1 MTENTGRSCS
11 WTTRIC
17 IFVSEFANMMT
28 QTIIN
33 PSELSEE
40 ILATYETVIGLEVHC
55 QLLTESK
62 LFARDRN
69 QFGTEPNTNVGPLT
83 LALPGTLPKLNKKA
97 VEYAV
102 RLGLASGCS
111 ISQRTIFDRK
121 NYFYPDLP
129 KGYQISQD
137 KKPICEKGGVTI
149 ALKGKDGEMVEKLI
163 RFHHI
168 HLEEDAGKS
177 VHDGSDTDT
186 LLDYNRAGTPLVEM
200 VSEPDLRS
208 AEETGAFVTE
218 IRRLVRYLEIS
229 DGNMEEGS
237 LRCDVNVSLRRKG
250 DTKLGT
256 KVEIKNMNSI
266 RNMMRAITFETRRQI
281 AMIENGET
289 IVQETR
295 MFEVESGRTYGMR
308 VKETMNDYRY
318 FPDPDLSPV
327 VISDEWLASIK
338 ASMPE
343 LPKELR
349 EKFTKN
355 YGIPAYDALVLTD
368 TKEIA
373 SYFEAVCSTSAFYK
387 QASNWLMGPVKSYL
401 NETGGDIDTFPI
413 PAQKLA
419 ELIAI
424 TESGLISN
432 SIATQKVFPLLLS
445 EPERSPEEIAVSNN
459 WVQNSNTNELETL
472 VDEIIASMP
481 DKVAAYRK
489 GKKGLLGL
497 FVGEIMKR
505 SNGAAD
511 PKMVNQLLSQK
522 L

>member
-1 MTENTGRSCS
+1 MTES
-11 WTTRIC
+11 
-17 IFVSEFANMMT
+17 
-28 QTIIN
+28 IIN
-33 PSELSEE
+33 PSEVTEE
-40 ILATYETVIGLEVHC
+40 LLASYETVIGLEVHC

-62 LFARDRN
+62 LFAQDLNR
-69 QFGTEPNTNVGPLT
+69 FGAEPNTNIGPLT

-102 RLGLASGCS
+102 RMGLALGCS
-111 ISQRTIFDRK
+111 VSRRTIFDRK

-137 KKPICEKGGVTI
+137 KKPICENGGLTISVKGSD
-149 ALKGKDGEMVEKLI
+149 GKLYEKFI

-218 IRRLVRYLEIS
+218 IRRLVRYLDIS

-237 LRCDVNVSLRRKG
+237 LRCDVNVSLRKKG

-256 KVEIKNMNSI
+256 KVEVKNMNSI

-281 AMIENGET
+281 AMLESGET
-289 IVQETR
+289 IQQETR
-295 MFEVESGRTYGMR
+295 MFDVESGQTYGMR

-327 VISDEWLASIK
+327 VISEDWLGEIT
-338 ASMPE
+338 ASMPA
-343 LPKELR
+343 LPQALR
-349 EKFTKN
+349 EKFTKV
-355 YGIPAYDALVLTD
+355 YGIPVYDALVLTD
-368 TKEIA
+368 TKEMA
-373 SYFEAVCSTSAFYK
+373 QYFENVCSKTSAYK
-387 QASNWLMGPVKSYL
+387 SASNWLMGSVKSYV
-401 NETGGDIDTFPI
+401 NEHDGNIESFPVS
-413 PAQKLA
+413 AQTLA
-419 ELIAI
+419 ELIEL
-424 TESGLISN
+424 TETNVISN
-432 SIATQKVFPLLLS
+432 SVATQKIFPILLT
-445 EPERSPEEIAVSNN
+445 EPNRSPKEIATTNN
-459 WVQNSNTNELETL
+459 WIQNSNTNELETL
-472 VDEIIASMP
+472 VDQVIASMP

-497 FVGEIMKR
+497 FVGEIMKK

-511 PKMVNQLLSQK
+511 PKMVNQLLAEK

>member
-1 MTENTGRSCS
+1 MTES
-11 WTTRIC
+11 
-17 IFVSEFANMMT
+17 
-28 QTIIN
+28 IIN
-33 PSELSEE
+33 PSDVTEELIAS
-40 ILATYETVIGLEVHC
+40 YETVIGLEVHC

-62 LFARDRN
+62 LFAQDLNR
-69 QFGTEPNTNVGPLT
+69 FGAEPNTNIGPLT

-102 RLGLASGCS
+102 RMGLACGCS
-111 ISQRTIFDRK
+111 ISRRTIFDRK

-137 KKPICEKGGVTI
+137 KKPICENGGVTVSV
-149 ALKGKDGEMVEKLI
+149 KGHDGKTYDKFI

-186 LLDYNRAGTPLVEM
+186 QLDYNRAGTPLVEM

-218 IRRLVRYLEIS
+218 IRRLVRYLDIS

-237 LRCDVNVSLRRKG
+237 LRCDVNVSLRKKG
-250 DTKLGT
+250 ETKLGT

-266 RNMMRAITFETRRQI
+266 RNMMRAISFETRRQI
-281 AMIENGET
+281 AMLESGET
-289 IVQETR
+289 ILQETR
-295 MFEVESGRTYGMR
+295 MFDVENGQTYGMR

-327 VISDEWLASIK
+327 VISEAWLGEITA
-338 ASMPE
+338 AMPA
-343 LPKELR
+343 LPQALR
-349 EKFTKN
+349 EKFTKV
-355 YGIPAYDALVLTD
+355 YGIPVYDALVLTD
-368 TKEIA
+368 TREMA
-373 SYFEAVCSTSAFYK
+373 QYFEDVCAKTPAYKAV
-387 QASNWLMGPVKSYL
+387 SNWLMGSVKSFV
-401 NETGGDIDTFPI
+401 NDHDGHIGSFPI
-413 PAQKLA
+413 SAQTLA
-419 ELIAI
+419 ELIEL
-424 TESGLISN
+424 TESNVISN
-432 SIATQKVFPLLLS
+432 SVATQKIFPILLK
-445 EPERSPEEIAVSNN
+445 EPTRSPKEIATTNN
-459 WVQNSNTNELETL
+459 WIQNSNTNELETL
-472 VDEIIASMP
+472 VDEVIASMP

-497 FVGEIMKR
+497 FVGEIMKK

-511 PKMVNQLLSQK
+511 PKMVNQLLAEK

>member
-1 MTENTGRSCS
+1 MTES
-11 WTTRIC
+11 
-17 IFVSEFANMMT
+17 
-28 QTIIN
+28 IIN
-33 PSELSEE
+33 PSDVTEELIAS
-40 ILATYETVIGLEVHC
+40 YETVIGLEVHC

-62 LFARDRN
+62 LFAQDFNR
-69 QFGTEPNTNVGPLT
+69 FGAEPNTNIGPLT

-102 RLGLASGCS
+102 RMGLACGCS
-111 ISQRTIFDRK
+111 ISRRTIFDRK

-137 KKPICEKGGVTI
+137 KKPICENGGVTI
-149 ALKGKDGEMVEKLI
+149 SVKGHDGKTYEKLI

-186 LLDYNRAGTPLVEM
+186 QLDYNRAGTPLVEM

-218 IRRLVRYLEIS
+218 VRRLVRYLHIS

-237 LRCDVNVSLRRKG
+237 LRCDVNVSLRKKG
-250 DTKLGT
+250 ETKLGT

-266 RNMMRAITFETRRQI
+266 RNMMRAISFETRRQI
-281 AMIENGET
+281 SMLESGET
-289 IVQETR
+289 IQQETR
-295 MFEVESGRTYGMR
+295 MFDVESGQTYGMR

-327 VISDEWLASIK
+327 VISEEWLEQITA
-338 ASMPE
+338 AMPA
-343 LPKELR
+343 LPQALR
-349 EKFTKN
+349 EKFTQV
-355 YGIPAYDALVLTD
+355 YGIPVYDALVLTD
-368 TKEIA
+368 TREMA
-373 SYFEAVCSTSAFYK
+373 QYFEDVCAKTSAYK
-387 QASNWLMGPVKSYL
+387 AASNWLMGSVKSYV
-401 NETGGDIDTFPI
+401 NDHDGNIEAFPVS
-413 PAQKLA
+413 AQTLA
-419 ELIAI
+419 ELIEL
-424 TESGLISN
+424 TETNVISN
-432 SIATQKVFPLLLS
+432 SVATQKIFPILLN
-445 EPERSPEEIAVSNN
+445 EPTRSPKEIATTNN
-459 WVQNSNTNELETL
+459 WIQNSNTNELETL
-472 VDEIIASMP
+472 VDQVIASMP

-497 FVGEIMKR
+497 FVGEIMKK

-511 PKMVNQLLSQK
+511 PKMVNQLLAEK

>member
-1 MTENTGRSCS
+1 MTES
-11 WTTRIC
+11 
-17 IFVSEFANMMT
+17 
-28 QTIIN
+28 IIN
-33 PSELSEE
+33 PSDVTEELIAS
-40 ILATYETVIGLEVHC
+40 YETVIGLEVHC

-62 LFARDRN
+62 LFAQDLNR
-69 QFGTEPNTNVGPLT
+69 FGAEPNTNIGPLT

-102 RLGLASGCS
+102 RMGLACGCS
-111 ISQRTIFDRK
+111 ISRRTIFDRK

-137 KKPICEKGGVTI
+137 KKPICENGGVTI
-149 ALKGKDGEMVEKLI
+149 SVKGHDGKMYEKFI

-186 LLDYNRAGTPLVEM
+186 QLDYNRAGTPLVEM

-218 IRRLVRYLEIS
+218 VRRLVRYLHIS

-237 LRCDVNVSLRRKG
+237 LRCDVNVSLRKKG
-250 DTKLGT
+250 ETKLGT

-281 AMIENGET
+281 SMLESGET
-289 IVQETR
+289 IQQETR
-295 MFEVESGRTYGMR
+295 MFDVESGQTYGMR

-327 VISDEWLASIK
+327 VISEAWLSQITA
-338 ASMPE
+338 AMPA
-343 LPKELR
+343 LPQALR
-349 EKFTKN
+349 EKFTKV
-355 YGIPAYDALVLTD
+355 YGIPVYDALVLTD
-368 TKEIA
+368 TREIA
-373 SYFEAVCSTSAFYK
+373 QYFEDVCAKTSAYK
-387 QASNWLMGPVKSYL
+387 AASNWLMGSVKSYV
-401 NETGGDIDTFPI
+401 NDHDGNIEAFPVS
-413 PAQKLA
+413 AQTLA
-419 ELIAI
+419 ELIEL
-424 TESGLISN
+424 TETNVISN
-432 SIATQKVFPLLLS
+432 SVATQKIFPILLN
-445 EPERSPEEIAVSNN
+445 EPTRSPKEIATTNN
-459 WVQNSNTNELETL
+459 WIQNSNTNELETL
-472 VDEIIASMP
+472 VDQVIASMP

-497 FVGEIMKR
+497 FVGEIMKK

-511 PKMVNQLLSQK
+511 PKMVNQLLAEK

>member
-1 MTENTGRSCS
+1 MTES
-11 WTTRIC
+11 
-17 IFVSEFANMMT
+17 
-28 QTIIN
+28 IIN
-33 PSELSEE
+33 PSEVTEE
-40 ILATYETVIGLEVHC
+40 LLASYETVIGLEVHC

-62 LFARDRN
+62 LFAQDLNR
-69 QFGTEPNTNVGPLT
+69 FGAEPNTNIGPLT

-102 RLGLASGCS
+102 RMGLALGCS
-111 ISQRTIFDRK
+111 ISRRTIFDRK

-137 KKPICEKGGVTI
+137 KKPICENGGLTISVKGSD
-149 ALKGKDGEMVEKLI
+149 GKLYEKFI

-218 IRRLVRYLEIS
+218 IRRLVRYLDIS

-237 LRCDVNVSLRRKG
+237 LRCDVNVSLRKKG

-256 KVEIKNMNSI
+256 KVEVKNMNSI

-281 AMIENGET
+281 AMLESGET
-289 IVQETR
+289 IQQETR
-295 MFEVESGRTYGMR
+295 MFDVESGQTYGMR

-327 VISDEWLASIK
+327 VISEEWLGEITA
-338 ASMPE
+338 AMPA
-343 LPKELR
+343 LPQALR
-349 EKFTKN
+349 EKFTKQ
-355 YGIPAYDALVLTD
+355 YGIPVYDALVLTD
-368 TKEIA
+368 TKEMA
-373 SYFEAVCSTSAFYK
+373 QYFEDVCAKTSAYK
-387 QASNWLMGPVKSYL
+387 SASNWLMGSVKSYV
-401 NETGGDIDTFPI
+401 NEHDGNIEAFPI
-413 PAQKLA
+413 SAQTLA
-419 ELIAI
+419 ELIEL
-424 TESGLISN
+424 TETNVISN
-432 SIATQKVFPLLLS
+432 SVATQKIFPILLA
-445 EPERSPEEIAVSNN
+445 EPGRSPKEIAATNN
-459 WVQNSNTNELETL
+459 WIQNSNTNELETL
-472 VDEIIASMP
+472 VDEVIASMP

-497 FVGEIMKR
+497 FVGEIMKK

-511 PKMVNQLLSQK
+511 PKMVNQLLAEK

>member
-1 MTENTGRSCS
+1 MTES
-11 WTTRIC
+11 
-17 IFVSEFANMMT
+17 
-28 QTIIN
+28 IIN
-33 PSELSEE
+33 PSEVTEE
-40 ILATYETVIGLEVHC
+40 LLASYETVIGLEVHC

-62 LFARDRN
+62 LFAQDLNR
-69 QFGTEPNTNVGPLT
+69 FGAEPNTNIGPLT

-102 RLGLASGCS
+102 RMGLALGCS
-111 ISQRTIFDRK
+111 VSRRTIFDRK

-137 KKPICEKGGVTI
+137 KKPICENGGLTISVKGSD
-149 ALKGKDGEMVEKLI
+149 GKLYEKFI

-218 IRRLVRYLEIS
+218 IRRLVRYLDIS

-237 LRCDVNVSLRRKG
+237 LRCDVNVSLRKKG

-256 KVEIKNMNSI
+256 KVEVKNMNSI

-281 AMIENGET
+281 AMLESGET
-289 IVQETR
+289 IQQETR
-295 MFEVESGRTYGMR
+295 MFDVESGQTYGMR

-327 VISDEWLASIK
+327 VISEDWLGEIT
-338 ASMPE
+338 ASMPA
-343 LPKELR
+343 LPQALR
-349 EKFTKN
+349 EKFTKV
-355 YGIPAYDALVLTD
+355 YGIPVYDALVLTD
-368 TKEIA
+368 TKEMA
-373 SYFEAVCSTSAFYK
+373 QYFENVCSKTSAFK
-387 QASNWLMGPVKSYL
+387 SASNWLMGSVKSYV
-401 NETGGDIDTFPI
+401 NEHDGNIEFFPVS
-413 PAQKLA
+413 AQTLA
-419 ELIAI
+419 ELIEL
-424 TESGLISN
+424 TETNVISN
-432 SIATQKVFPLLLS
+432 SVATQKIFPILLT
-445 EPERSPEEIAVSNN
+445 EPNRSPKEIATTNN
-459 WVQNSNTNELETL
+459 WIQNSNTNELETL
-472 VDEIIASMP
+472 VDQVIASMP

-497 FVGEIMKR
+497 FVGEIMKK

-511 PKMVNQLLSQK
+511 PKMVNQLLAEK

>member
-1 MTENTGRSCS
+1 
-11 WTTRIC
+11 
-17 IFVSEFANMMT
+17 MMT
-28 QTIIN
+28 NTKEN
-33 PSELSEE
+33 PSIFLEE
-40 ILATYETVIGLEVHC
+40 VLNQYETVIGLEVHC

-62 LFARDRN
+62 LFAQDRN
-69 QFGTEPNTNVGPLT
+69 LFGTEPNTNVGPLT
-83 LALPGTLPKLNKKA
+83 LAFPGTLPKLNKKA

-102 RLGLASGCS
+102 RMGLACGCE
-111 ISQRTIFDRK
+111 ISRKTLFDRK

-137 KKPICEKGGVTI
+137 KKPICEHGAVRI
-149 ALKGKDGEMVEKLI
+149 AIKGKDGVLVEKLI

-177 VHDGSDTDT
+177 VHDGSDTET

-218 IRRLVRYLEIS
+218 IRRLVRYLGIS

-237 LRCDVNVSLRRKG
+237 LRCDVNVSLRKKG

-266 RNMMRAITFETRRQI
+266 RNMMRAISFERERQVE
-281 AMIENGET
+281 MLENGTE
-289 IVQETR
+289 IIQETR
-295 MFEVESGRTYGMR
+295 MFDVDSGKTYGMR

-327 VISDEWLASIK
+327 IISEAWLEQIK
-338 ASMPE
+338 AQMPALPHE
-343 LPKELR
+343 LKQ
-349 EKFTKN
+349 KFTSEF
-355 YGIPAYDALVLTD
+355 GIPLYDAEILTD
-368 TKEIA
+368 SRELA
-373 SYFEAVCSTSAFYK
+373 AYFQSVCAVVPYYK
-387 QASNWLMGPVKSYL
+387 SASNWINGVVKSHL
-401 NETGGDIDTFPI
+401 NEKGIEITDFPI
-413 PAQKLA
+413 SAAQLGA
-419 ELIAI
+419 LIEI

-432 SIATQKVFPLLLS
+432 SVATQKVFPILLQ
-445 EPERSPEEIAVSNN
+445 EPDRSPTEIAEVNN
-459 WVQNSNTNELETL
+459 WIQNSNTNELETL
-472 VDEIIASMP
+472 VDEVIASMP
-481 DKVAAYRK
+481 DKVQAYRK

-497 FVGEIMKR
+497 FVGEIMKK
-505 SNGAAD
+505 SNGSAD
-511 PKMVNQLLSQK
+511 PKVVNQLLSQK

>member
-1 MTENTGRSCS
+1 MTES
-11 WTTRIC
+11 
-17 IFVSEFANMMT
+17 
-28 QTIIN
+28 IIN
-33 PSELSEE
+33 PSEVTDEL
-40 ILATYETVIGLEVHC
+40 LAAYETVIGLEVHC

-62 LFARDRN
+62 LFAQDLNR
-69 QFGTEPNTNVGPLT
+69 FGAEPNTNIGPLT

-102 RLGLASGCS
+102 RMGLALGCS
-111 ISQRTIFDRK
+111 ISRRTIFDRK

-137 KKPICEKGGVTI
+137 KKPICENGGITISVKG
-149 ALKGKDGEMVEKLI
+149 ADGKLYEKYI

-218 IRRLVRYLEIS
+218 IRRLVRYLDIS

-237 LRCDVNVSLRRKG
+237 LRCDVNVSLRKKG
-250 DTKLGT
+250 ETKLGT

-281 AMIENGET
+281 AMLENGET
-289 IVQETR
+289 IQQETR
-295 MFEVESGRTYGMR
+295 MFEVESGQTYGMR

-327 VISDEWLASIK
+327 VISEEWLGEITS
-338 ASMPE
+338 SMPA
-343 LPKELR
+343 LPQALR
-349 EKFTKN
+349 EKFTKE
-355 YGIPAYDALVLTD
+355 YGIPVYDALVLTD
-368 TKEIA
+368 TKEMA
-373 SYFEAVCSTSAFYK
+373 QYFEDVCAKTSAYK
-387 QASNWLMGPVKSYL
+387 SASNWLMGSVKSYV
-401 NETGGDIDTFPI
+401 NEHDGAIESFPVSATI
-413 PAQKLA
+413 LA
-419 ELIAI
+419 ELIEL
-424 TESGLISN
+424 TETNVVSN
-432 SIATQKVFPLLLS
+432 SVATQKIFPILLN
-445 EPERSPEEIAVSNN
+445 EPERSPKEIATANN
-459 WVQNSNTNELETL
+459 WIQNSNTNELETL
-472 VDEIIASMP
+472 VDQVIASMP
-481 DKVAAYRK
+481 DKVTAYKK

-497 FVGEIMKR
+497 FVGEIMKK

-511 PKMVNQLLSQK
+511 PKMVNQLLAEK
-522 L
+522 LQ

>member
-1 MTENTGRSCS
+1 MTES
-11 WTTRIC
+11 
-17 IFVSEFANMMT
+17 
-28 QTIIN
+28 IIN
-33 PSELSEE
+33 PSDVTEELIAS
-40 ILATYETVIGLEVHC
+40 YETVIGLEVHC

-62 LFARDRN
+62 LFAQDFNR
-69 QFGTEPNTNVGPLT
+69 FGAEPNTNIGPLT

-102 RLGLASGCS
+102 RMGLACGCS
-111 ISQRTIFDRK
+111 ISRRTIFDRK

-137 KKPICEKGGVTI
+137 KKPICENGGVTI
-149 ALKGKDGEMVEKLI
+149 SVKGADGKTYEKLI

-186 LLDYNRAGTPLVEM
+186 QLDYNRAGTPLVEM

-218 IRRLVRYLEIS
+218 IRRLVRYLHIS

-237 LRCDVNVSLRRKG
+237 LRCDVNVSLRKKG
-250 DTKLGT
+250 ETKLGT

-266 RNMMRAITFETRRQI
+266 RNMMRAISFETRRQI
-281 AMIENGET
+281 SMLESGEA
-289 IVQETR
+289 IQQETR
-295 MFEVESGRTYGMR
+295 MFDVESGQTYGMR

-327 VISDEWLASIK
+327 VISEEWLEQITA
-338 ASMPE
+338 AMPA
-343 LPKELR
+343 LPQALR
-349 EKFTKN
+349 EKFTKV
-355 YGIPAYDALVLTD
+355 YGIPVYDALVLTD
-368 TKEIA
+368 TREMA
-373 SYFEAVCSTSAFYK
+373 QYFEDVCAKTSAYK
-387 QASNWLMGPVKSYL
+387 AASNWLMGSVKSYV
-401 NETGGDIDTFPI
+401 NDHDGNIEAFPVS
-413 PAQKLA
+413 AQTLA
-419 ELIAI
+419 ELIEL
-424 TESGLISN
+424 TETNVVSN
-432 SIATQKVFPLLLS
+432 SVATQKIFPILLN
-445 EPERSPEEIAVSNN
+445 EPERSPKEIATTNN
-459 WVQNSNTNELETL
+459 WIQNSNTNELETL
-472 VDEIIASMP
+472 VDQVIASMP

-497 FVGEIMKR
+497 FVGEIMKK

-511 PKMVNQLLSQK
+511 PKMVNQLLAEK

>member
-1 MTENTGRSCS
+1 MTES
-11 WTTRIC
+11 
-17 IFVSEFANMMT
+17 
-28 QTIIN
+28 IIN
-33 PSELSEE
+33 PSDVTEELIAS
-40 ILATYETVIGLEVHC
+40 YETVIGLEVHC

-62 LFARDRN
+62 LFAQDFNR
-69 QFGTEPNTNVGPLT
+69 FGAEPNTNIGPLT
-83 LALPGTLPKLNKKA
+83 LALPGTLPKLNKIA

-102 RLGLASGCS
+102 RMGLACGCS
-111 ISQRTIFDRK
+111 ISRRTIFDRK

-137 KKPICEKGGVTI
+137 KKPICENGGVTI
-149 ALKGKDGEMVEKLI
+149 SVKGHDGKTYEKLI

-186 LLDYNRAGTPLVEM
+186 QLDYNRAGTPLVEM

-218 IRRLVRYLEIS
+218 VRRLVRYLHIS

-237 LRCDVNVSLRRKG
+237 LRCDVNVSLRKKG
-250 DTKLGT
+250 ETKLGT

-266 RNMMRAITFETRRQI
+266 RNMMRAISFETRRQI
-281 AMIENGET
+281 SMLESGEA
-289 IVQETR
+289 IQQETR
-295 MFEVESGRTYGMR
+295 MFDVESGQTYGMR

-327 VISDEWLASIK
+327 VISEEWLEQITA
-338 ASMPE
+338 AMPA
-343 LPKELR
+343 LPQALR
-349 EKFTKN
+349 EKFTQV
-355 YGIPAYDALVLTD
+355 YGIPVYDALVLTD
-368 TKEIA
+368 TREMA
-373 SYFEAVCSTSAFYK
+373 QYFEDVCAKTSAYK
-387 QASNWLMGPVKSYL
+387 AASNWLMGSVKSYV
-401 NETGGDIDTFPI
+401 NDHDGNIEAFPVS
-413 PAQKLA
+413 AQTLA
-419 ELIAI
+419 ELIEL
-424 TESGLISN
+424 TETNVISN
-432 SIATQKVFPLLLS
+432 SVATQKIFPILLN
-445 EPERSPEEIAVSNN
+445 EPTRSPKEIATTNN
-459 WVQNSNTNELETL
+459 WIQNSNTNELETL
-472 VDEIIASMP
+472 VDQVIASMP

-497 FVGEIMKR
+497 FVGEIMKK

-511 PKMVNQLLSQK
+511 PKMVNQLLAEK

>member
-1 MTENTGRSCS
+1 M
-11 WTTRIC
+11 I
-17 IFVSEFANMMT
+17 T
-28 QTIIN
+28 QTIAD
-33 PSELSEE
+33 PSELSDE

-55 QLLTESK
+55 QLMTESK
-62 LFARDRN
+62 LFAQDRN

-102 RLGLASGCS
+102 KMGLACGCE

-137 KKPICEKGGVTI
+137 KKPICNHGGVTI
-149 ALKGKDGEMVEKLI
+149 SLKGKDGEMVEKLI

-177 VHDGSDTDT
+177 VHDGNDVETQ
-186 LLDYNRAGTPLVEM
+186 LDYNRAGTPLVEM
-200 VSEPDLRS
+200 VSEPDLRT

-218 IRRLVRYLEIS
+218 IRRLVRYLGIS

-237 LRCDVNVSLRRKG
+237 LRCDVNVSLRKLG
-250 DTKLGT
+250 EKKLGT

-266 RNMMRAITFETRRQI
+266 RNMMRAIIYETRRQV
-281 AMIENGET
+281 AMLESGDS

-295 MFEVESGRTYGMR
+295 MFEVESGKTYGMR

-327 VISDEWLASIK
+327 VISDTWLEQIRSE
-338 ASMPE
+338 MPE
-343 LPKELR
+343 LPNDLR
-349 EKFTKN
+349 QKFTTL

-373 SYFEAVCSTSAFYK
+373 AYFEGLCSKTQHYK
-387 QASNWLMGPVKSYL
+387 SASNWLMGPVKSYL
-401 NETGGDIDTFPI
+401 NDHGSDIGAFPVK
-413 PAQKLA
+413 PEKLA
-419 ELIAI
+419 ELIEI
-424 TESGLISN
+424 TEEGLISN
-432 SIATQKVFPLLLS
+432 SVASQKIFPILLAAPDSSPQEIAT
-445 EPERSPEEIAVSNN
+445 SNN
-459 WVQNSNTNELETL
+459 WIQNSNTNELEAL

-497 FVGEIMKR
+497 FVGEIMKK

-511 PKMVNQLLSQK
+511 PKLVNQLLAQK

>member
-1 MTENTGRSCS
+1 MS
-11 WTTRIC
+11 WTARIC
-17 IFVSEFANMMT
+17 IFVREFEHMMT
-28 QTIIN
+28 QTITD

-40 ILATYETVIGLEVHC
+40 LLATYETVIGLEVHC
-55 QLLTESK
+55 QLLTDSK
-62 LFARDRN
+62 LFAQDRN
-69 QFGTEPNTNVGPLT
+69 QFGTEPNTNIGPLT

-102 RLGLASGCS
+102 KMGLACGCS
-111 ISQRTIFDRK
+111 ISPRTIFDRK

-137 KKPICEKGGVTI
+137 KKPICENGGITI
-149 ALKGKDGEMVEKLI
+149 SLKENNGEVVHKLI

-177 VHDGSDTDT
+177 VHDGNDLETQ
-186 LLDYNRAGTPLVEM
+186 LDYNRAGTPLVEM

-218 IRRLVRYLEIS
+218 IRRVVRYLGIS

-237 LRCDVNVSLRRKG
+237 LRCDVNVSLRKLG
-250 DTKLGT
+250 ATQLGT

-266 RNMMRAITFETRRQI
+266 RNMMRAIAHETRRQV
-281 AMIENGET
+281 ALLENGEK

-295 MFEVESGRTYGMR
+295 MFDVESGKTYGMR

-327 VISDEWLASIK
+327 VISDQWLAEIK
-338 ASMPE
+338 AGMPQ

-349 EKFTKN
+349 AKFTQV
-355 YGIPAYDALVLTD
+355 YDIPPYDALVLTD

-373 SYFEAVCSTSAFYK
+373 TYFEAVCAATRFYK
-387 QASNWLMGPVKSYL
+387 TASNWLMGPVKSYL
-401 NETGGDIDTFPI
+401 NETGIGMGAFPVK
-413 PAQKLA
+413 PHKLA
-419 ELIAI
+419 ELIEI

-432 SIATQKVFPLLLS
+432 SIASQKIFPLLLAAPDS
-445 EPERSPEEIAVSNN
+445 SPEEIAVSNN
-459 WVQNSNTNELETL
+459 WIQNSNTNELETL
-472 VDEIIASMP
+472 VEEVIASMP

-497 FVGEIMKR
+497 FVGEVMKK
-505 SNGAAD
+505 SNGTAD
-511 PKMVNQLLSQK
+511 PKLINQLLAKK

>member
-1 MTENTGRSCS
+1 MDDPYLYL
-11 WTTRIC
+11 C
-17 IFVSEFANMMT
+17 IEFAIAMT
-28 QTIIN
+28 QTLIN
-33 PSELSEE
+33 PSDLSEE
-40 ILATYETVIGLEVHC
+40 LLATYETVIGLEVHC
-55 QLLTESK
+55 QLMTESK
-62 LFARDRN
+62 LFAQDRN
-69 QFGTEPNTNVGPLT
+69 QFGTEPNTNIGPLT

-102 RLGLASGCS
+102 KMGLACGCS
-111 ISQRTIFDRK
+111 ISSKTIFDRK

-137 KKPICEKGGVTI
+137 KKPICENGGVAI
-149 ALKGKDGEMVEKLI
+149 AIKNKEGEIVEKLI

-177 VHDGSDTDT
+177 VHDGNEDDT

-218 IRRLVRYLEIS
+218 IRRLVRYLNIS

-237 LRCDVNVSLRRKG
+237 LRCDVNVSLRKLG
-250 DTKLGT
+250 ETTLGT

-266 RNMMRAITFETRRQI
+266 RNMMRAIVYETRRQVAI
-281 AMIENGET
+281 LESGES

-295 MFEVESGRTYGMR
+295 MFEVESGKTYGMR

-327 VISDEWLASIK
+327 VISDEWLSSIRS
-338 ASMPE
+338 AMPA

-349 EKFTKN
+349 RKFTEV
-355 YGIPAYDALVLTD
+355 YGIPSYDALVLTD

-373 SYFEAVCSTSAFYK
+373 DYFEAVCLATQFYK
-387 QASNWLMGPVKSYL
+387 SASNWLMGPVKSFL
-401 NETGGDIDTFPI
+401 NENSVEIGSFAIRP
-413 PAQKLA
+413 QKLA
-419 ELIAI
+419 ELIEI
-424 TESGLISN
+424 TESGLVSN
-432 SIATQKVFPLLLS
+432 SVASQKIFPILLL
-445 EPERSPEEIAVSNN
+445 EPERSAEEIAVANN
-459 WVQNSNTNELETL
+459 WIQNSNTNELETL
-472 VDEIIASMP
+472 VDEVISSMP

-497 FVGEIMKR
+497 FVGEIMKK
-505 SNGAAD
+505 SNGSAD
-511 PKMVNQLLSQK
+511 PKLVNQLLNQK
-522 L
+522 LS

>member
-1 MTENTGRSCS
+1 MTES
-11 WTTRIC
+11 IL
-17 IFVSEFANMMT
+17 
-28 QTIIN
+28 N
-33 PSELSEE
+33 PAELTEE
-40 ILATYETVIGLEVHC
+40 LIATYETVIGLEVHC

-62 LFARDRN
+62 LFAQDLNR
-69 QFGTEPNTNVGPLT
+69 FGAEPNTNIGPLT

-102 RLGLASGCS
+102 RMGLALGCS
-111 ISQRTIFDRK
+111 ISRRTIFDRK

-137 KKPICEKGGVTI
+137 KKPICENGGITISVKGSD
-149 ALKGKDGEMVEKLI
+149 GKLYEKYI

-218 IRRLVRYLEIS
+218 IRRLVRYLDIS

-237 LRCDVNVSLRRKG
+237 LRCDVNVSLRKKG
-250 DTKLGT
+250 ETKLGT
-256 KVEIKNMNSI
+256 KVEVKNMNSI
-266 RNMMRAITFETRRQI
+266 RNMMRAINFETRRQI
-281 AMIENGET
+281 SMLENGET
-289 IVQETR
+289 IQQETR
-295 MFEVESGRTYGMR
+295 MFDVDSGKTYGMR

-327 VISDEWLASIK
+327 VISEQWLSDITEA
-338 ASMPE
+338 MPA
-343 LPKELR
+343 LPQALR
-349 EKFTKN
+349 EKFTTV
-355 YGIPAYDALVLTD
+355 YGVPVYDALVLTD
-368 TKEIA
+368 TKEMA
-373 SYFEAVCSTSAFYK
+373 EYFEAVCAKTSAYK
-387 QASNWLMGPVKSYL
+387 SASNWLMGSVKSYL
-401 NETGGDIDTFPI
+401 NEHDGNIESFPI
-413 PAQKLA
+413 SAQVLA
-419 ELIAI
+419 ELIEL
-424 TESGLISN
+424 TESNLISN
-432 SIATQKVFPLLLS
+432 SIATQKIFPILLS
-445 EPERSPEEIAVSNN
+445 EPQRSPKEIATTNN
-459 WVQNSNTNELETL
+459 WLQNSNTNELESL
-472 VDEIIASMP
+472 VDEVIASMP

-497 FVGEIMKR
+497 FVGEIMKK

-511 PKMVNQLLSQK
+511 PKMVNQLLAEK

>member
-1 MTENTGRSCS
+1 MTES
-11 WTTRIC
+11 
-17 IFVSEFANMMT
+17 
-28 QTIIN
+28 IIN
-33 PSELSEE
+33 PSDVTEELIAS
-40 ILATYETVIGLEVHC
+40 YETVIGLEVHC

-62 LFARDRN
+62 LFAQDFNR
-69 QFGTEPNTNVGPLT
+69 FGAEPNTNIGPLT

-102 RLGLASGCS
+102 RMGLACGCS
-111 ISQRTIFDRK
+111 ISRRTIFDRK

-137 KKPICEKGGVTI
+137 KKPICENGGVTI
-149 ALKGKDGEMVEKLI
+149 SVKSHDGKTYEKLI

-186 LLDYNRAGTPLVEM
+186 QLDYNRAGTPLVEM

-218 IRRLVRYLEIS
+218 VRRLVRYLHIS

-237 LRCDVNVSLRRKG
+237 LRCDVNVSLRKKG
-250 DTKLGT
+250 ETKLGT

-266 RNMMRAITFETRRQI
+266 RNMMRAISFETRRQI
-281 AMIENGET
+281 SMLESGEA
-289 IVQETR
+289 IQQETR
-295 MFEVESGRTYGMR
+295 MFDVESGQTYGMR

-327 VISDEWLASIK
+327 VISEEWLEQITA
-338 ASMPE
+338 AMPA
-343 LPKELR
+343 LPQALR
-349 EKFTKN
+349 EKFTQV
-355 YGIPAYDALVLTD
+355 YGIPVYDALVLTD
-368 TKEIA
+368 TREMA
-373 SYFEAVCSTSAFYK
+373 QYFEDVCAKTSAYK
-387 QASNWLMGPVKSYL
+387 AASNWLMGSVKSYV
-401 NETGGDIDTFPI
+401 NDHDGNIEAFPVS
-413 PAQKLA
+413 AQTLA
-419 ELIAI
+419 ELIEL
-424 TESGLISN
+424 TETNVISN
-432 SIATQKVFPLLLS
+432 SVATQKIFPILLN
-445 EPERSPEEIAVSNN
+445 EPTRSPKEIATTNN
-459 WVQNSNTNELETL
+459 WIQNSNTNELETL
-472 VDEIIASMP
+472 VDQVIASMP

-497 FVGEIMKR
+497 FVGEIMKK

-511 PKMVNQLLSQK
+511 PKMVNQLLAEK